1 MSAPEQ
7 FEQMWEQQR
16 QFMVLLKEKRG
27 FVEFPVDMHSKEGQ
41 QACREAG
48 LSGVEEW
55 FEALKHLKNWKKHRA
70 TEVKELDKD
79 AFLEEMSDSM
89 HYFLEVLLLAGVD
102 ADEFFDIYM
111 RKGELNAKRINEG
124 Y

>member
-1 MSAPEQ
+1 MGKDKLL
-7 FEQMWEQQR
+7 QMYEQQGE
-16 QFMVLLKEKRG
+16 FMELLREKRG
-27 FVEFPVDMHSKEGQ
+27 FVEFPVDMHSKPGQ

-48 LSGVEEW
+48 IGCIEEF
-55 FEALKHLKNWKKHRA
+55 FEALAHLKNWKKHRA
-70 TEVKELDKD
+70 TEVKGLDRE

-89 HYFLEVLLLAGVD
+89 HYFLEVLLLAGVS
-102 ADEFFDIYM
+102 ADEFFEIFM